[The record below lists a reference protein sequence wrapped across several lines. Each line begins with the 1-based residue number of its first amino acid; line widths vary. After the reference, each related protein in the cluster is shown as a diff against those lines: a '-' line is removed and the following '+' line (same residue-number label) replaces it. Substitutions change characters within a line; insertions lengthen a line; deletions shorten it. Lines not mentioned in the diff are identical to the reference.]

1 MMQLKQSVS
10 KRTGFKLKMKSYY
23 QLDQLWQFFGRTISS
38 KWKRKD
44 IEKLAEKIQ
53 LDFKSTNKWLWDQKN
68 RIEIKSYET
77 QQELIKQ
84 VSSIN

>member
-1 MMQLKQSVS
+1 MQLKQSES

-23 QLDQLWQFFGRTISS
+23 QLDQLWQFFERTISS

-77 QQELIKQ
+77 
-84 VSSIN
+84 

>member
-23 QLDQLWQFFGRTISS
+23 QLDQLWQFFERTISS

-77 QQELIKQ
+77 
-84 VSSIN
+84 

>member
-1 MMQLKQSVS
+1 MQLKQSVS

-23 QLDQLWQFFGRTISS
+23 QLEQLWQFFERTISS

-77 QQELIKQ
+77 
-84 VSSIN
+84 

>member
-1 MMQLKQSVS
+1 MQHKQSVS

-23 QLDQLWQFFGRTISS
+23 QLDQLWQFFERTISS

-77 QQELIKQ
+77 
-84 VSSIN
+84 

>member
-1 MMQLKQSVS
+1 MWLKQSVS

-23 QLDQLWQFFGRTISS
+23 QLEQLWQFFERTISS

-77 QQELIKQ
+77 
-84 VSSIN
+84 